1 MIDDPVLVV
10 GAGIAGAAVALE
22 LRSRGRKVVVLEARR
37 DRCAPPDRVATG
49 ASAGMLAPQYEISD
63 DEALIRLAVASRERH
78 PAFVRRVEQLA
89 GVDLGLR
96 LRGMLVA
103 ARSDDDRRDM
113 EEDAARHREL
123 GLSAEVVEPRDALRL
138 QPGLG
143 PDPVAW
149 LWLPD
154 EGRLD
159 TQKLAAALPAALEAA
174 GAEVRYGARVLRVLE
189 EGGAVCGVELEGGDT
204 LRARRL
210 VLAAGAWA
218 ARVEGLPR
226 SLPVRPVRG
235 QMLRYE
241 PGSAPPLSRLVAR
254 PEGGYLVPRTD
265 GTLLA
270 GSTMEDVGFDPATTA
285 EGEARIRAATAG
297 LVPAVAGLEPVERW
311 AGLRP
316 LSADGAPILGPDP
329 EMDGLFYAAGFGRN
343 GILLAPAAGAILA
356 AQLSG
361 GTAGPD
367 WRTFS
372 VSRFDRG

>member
-1 MIDDPVLVV
+1 MSDDRVLVV

-22 LRSRGRKVVVLEARR
+22 LRERGRSVLVLEARR
-37 DRCAPPDRVATG
+37 DRGAPPERVATG

-63 DEALIRLAVASRERH
+63 NEALIRLAVASRERH
-78 PAFVRRVEQLA
+78 PAFVRHLEQLA
-89 GVDLGLR
+89 GVELGLR
-96 LRGMLVA
+96 MRGMLVA
-103 ARSDDDRRDM
+103 AFSEEDRRKL
-113 EEDAARHREL
+113 EADAARHREL
-123 GLSAEVVEPRDALRL
+123 GLSAEVVEPADALRL
-138 QPGLG
+138 QPGLS
-143 PDPVAW
+143 PEPVAW

-174 GAEVRYGARVLRVLE
+174 GAEVLYGARVVRVLE
-189 EGGAVCGVELEGGDT
+189 EGGAVWGVELEDGDT

-218 ARVEGLPR
+218 CRIEGLPR
-226 SLPVRPVRG
+226 DLPVRPVRG
-235 QMLRYE
+235 QMLRY
-241 PGSAPPLSRLVAR
+241 APNAAPNLSRLVAR

-265 GTLLA
+265 GTVLA
-270 GSTMEDVGFDPATTA
+270 GSTMEDAGFDASVTP
-285 EGEARIRAATAG
+285 EGEARIRAAAVS
-297 LVPAVAGLEPVERW
+297 LVPAVDELEPVERW

-343 GILLAPAAGAILA
+343 GILLGPAAGAILA
-356 AQLSG
+356 AQLADGASG
-361 GTAGPD
+361 TE

-372 VSRFDRG
+372 VERFDRS